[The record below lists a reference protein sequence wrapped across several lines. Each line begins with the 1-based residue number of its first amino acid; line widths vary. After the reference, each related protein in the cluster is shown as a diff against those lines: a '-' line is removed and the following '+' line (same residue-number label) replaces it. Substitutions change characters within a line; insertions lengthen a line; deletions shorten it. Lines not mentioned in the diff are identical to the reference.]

1 MAALRLDQARTGA
14 AGAIV
19 GTPEARTAV
28 NERWFTV
35 RASTRIDRTE
45 FGVTAYRGVAGRYL
59 DMTMEVR
66 CVRT

>member
-14 AGAIV
+14 
-19 GTPEARTAV
+19 
-28 NERWFTV
+28 V
-35 RASTRIDRTE
+35 RASTRIDRAE

>member
-14 AGAIV
+14 VSAIV
-19 GTPEARTAV
+19 GTGE
-28 NERWFTV
+28 
-35 RASTRIDRTE
+35 STRIDRAE

>member
-1 MAALRLDQARTGA
+1 MALTGTLTVRNVTMPVTLT
-14 AGAIV
+14 I
-19 GTPEARTAV
+19 ERTAV
-28 NERWFTV
+28 NARWFTA

-45 FGVTAYRGVAGRYL
+45 FGLTTYRGVAGRYL

>member
-14 AGAIV
+14 VSAIV
-19 GTPEARTAV
+19 G

-35 RASTRIDRTE
+35 RASTRIDRAE